1 MCSHPIKHFMTPSKV
16 HNKDA
21 VWYKTNLVGERNC
34 TWHVGSIPSKK
45 TNVKEAKTYYTYEL
59 LCSFIV
65 YPPQQSTI
73 ISKSDSGTSN
83 KYWCTEDML
92 VLLDLKDTPDGP
104 TFQSPNNATINAK
117 KTGSIPLSGSLSTHA
132 KKSHVFDGQHSASL
146 VSLGQLCYDD
156 CISILDKNEINIL
169 KKRHLF

>member
-1 MCSHPIKHFMTPSKV
+1 MCSHPIKYCRTPSEV
-16 HNKDA
+16 HKKDT
-21 VWYKTNLVGERNC
+21 VWCKTNSVGERNC

-45 TNVKEAKTYYTYEL
+45 TNVKEAKTSYTYEL

-65 YPPQQSTI
+65 DPPQQSTI
-73 ISKSDSGTSN
+73 ILKADNGTSN
-83 KYWCTEDML
+83 KYCCTEDML
-92 VLLDLKDTPDGP
+92 VITNLKDTPDGP
-104 TFQSPNNATINAK
+104 TFQLPNNATINAK

-132 KKSHVFDGQHSASL
+132 KKSHVFDGLHSASL
-146 VSLGQLCYDD
+146 ISLGQLCYDD